1 MGASCCQSQ
10 ADVGAEFNTKNVEN
24 EGVKKPDRTPP
35 VEMGTNEDVKLR
47 QEVDEIWMKYDKNK
61 NGVLDKEEAF
71 AFLDDM
77 MKEVTGQ
84 RPTQEEIESNFKILD
99 EDGSGDVSKEETF
112 KFIKGYRIGH
122 ALREM
127 MMFSEE

>member
-47 QEVDEIWMKYDKNK
+47 QEVDEIWMTRGDFS
-61 NGVLDKEEAF
+61 DF
-71 AFLDDM
+71 AFS
-77 MKEVTGQ
+77 
-84 RPTQEEIESNFKILD
+84 PF
-99 EDGSGDVSKEETF
+99 
-112 KFIKGYRIGH
+112 
-122 ALREM
+122 
-127 MMFSEE
+127 